1 MKIKSECCLDKE
13 KVMSML
19 SKITLFGGFE
29 KNNLQDLLD
38 NLSEIN
44 IEKGQVIFKEGDS
57 PTDIY
62 IVLEGRAE
70 FFLNGEKFLD
80 IEPGFSM
87 AETAVL
93 GIQKHVFTAIA
104 ATDMDLLV
112 LSKKKLMELFHENKD
127 IFSLLILNM
136 ARELARGVA
145 LFGDHK
151 HIYTSMEKKKI
162 EKK

>member
-1 MKIKSECCLDKE
+1 MKIKNECHLDRQ
-13 KVMSML
+13 KVMNML

-29 KNNLQDLLD
+29 RNNLEYLLN
-38 NLSEIN
+38 NLSEIS
-44 IEKGQVIFKEGDS
+44 IEKGEIIFKEGDS
-57 PTDIY
+57 PSDIY

-80 IEPGFSM
+80 IEKGFSM

-104 ATDMDLLV
+104 ATDMELLV
-112 LSKKKLMELFHENKD
+112 LSKKKLKELFHKNKEV
-127 IFSLLILNM
+127 FSLLILNM

-145 LFGDHK
+145 LFGDNK

>member
-1 MKIKSECCLDKE
+1 MKIKNECHLDRE
-13 KVMSML
+13 KIMSIL
-19 SKITLFGGFE
+19 NKITLFGGFE
-29 KNNLQDLLD
+29 KNNLEYLLN
-38 NLSEIN
+38 NLSEIF
-44 IEKGQVIFKEGDS
+44 IEKGEVIFKEGDS

-80 IEPGFSM
+80 IEQGFSM

-104 ATDMDLLV
+104 ATDMELLV
-112 LSKKKLMELFHENKD
+112 LSKQKLMELFHENKD
-127 IFSLLILNM
+127 VFSLLILNM

-145 LFGDHK
+145 LFGDYK
-151 HIYTSMEKKKI
+151 LLYTSIKNNKRSDK
-162 EKK
+162 